1 MQYSQ
6 EWKSRRE
13 IPNPSIKDAA
23 DQYDQARLILK
34 KNPPGIGVLL
44 PMMNAAG
51 MAIELYLKCLAAEV
65 IHIPEQNA
73 FRPDMPE
80 IDEVQSYSVHAKAN
94 AGGHKFNLILDEIED
109 DIRCRLESS
118 YGATTERSLR
128 EDLSKIDGILVKSR
142 YPYEP
147 QNDPTDINFQIL
159 MSLSAFL
166 RCFVANLEPRETIQW
181 KDKTAT

>member
-1 MQYSQ
+1 MQYPQ
-6 EWKSRRE
+6 EWESRRE
-13 IPNPSIKDAA
+13 VPNPSIKDAA
-23 DQYDQARLILK
+23 DQYEQARLILSGH
-34 KNPPGIGVLL
+34 PPGTGVLL

-65 IHIPEQNA
+65 IHIPEQKT
-73 FRPDMPE
+73 DTPE
-80 IDEVQSYSVHAKAN
+80 IDEPQSYSVHAIAN
-94 AGGHKFNLILDEIED
+94 EGGHEFNLILDQIND
-109 DIRCRLESS
+109 DIRCRLEYS
-118 YGATTERSLR
+118 YKAKTDRSFR
-128 EDLSKIDGILVKSR
+128 EDLSTIGGVLVKSR